1 MNLSLSLVCVLGA
14 TLPPLALGSAP
25 QGQLV
30 RVEPREAASSVQ
42 IEEWK
47 QKLSSKD
54 LDLREQAFGSVV
66 GAARRDRAL
75 REALEAWARDE
86 SAGELAWTA
95 RLALREARSQDETQG
110 MPRGRRGV
118 FFFEPF
124 EQDFDFDELRRQM
137 FEDMDRGWR
146 GFGGAAPVPQPPSGG
161 MQSQSESVTLE
172 SGPDGVKCKVM
183 RTENG
188 QTTTEEYSA
197 KSIDLLLEAHP
208 ELRGKIGGGSR
219 APGAA
224 PQRQGWPIEP
234 PQTTRGAPAIR
245 TDILGVAIVPLAAE
259 EATALGLEP
268 GVGLRVERVEP
279 GTIAQQLG
287 LQRGHVLVEMNGK
300 PLRNRD
306 DIRSELRART
316 GDSSLEVILI
326 DRWGQRRS
334 RSWKPESAKQV

>member
-1 MNLSLSLVCVLGA
+1 MNLTLSLAFLFGA
-14 TLPPLALGSAP
+14 TLQPLAAGSEP

-30 RVEPREAASSVQ
+30 RVQPQQPLSTAQV
-42 IEEWK
+42 EEWK
-47 QKLSSKD
+47 QRLSTKD

-66 GAARRDRAL
+66 GAARRDSAL
-75 REALEAWARDE
+75 LAALESWARDE

-95 RLALREARSQDETQG
+95 RLALREAREQDQALG
-110 MPRGRRGV
+110 SGRGRRGV

-124 EQDFDFDELRRQM
+124 EQDFDFEALRREM
-137 FEDMDRGWR
+137 LEDMNRGWR
-146 GFGGAAPVPQPPSGG
+146 GYSGVVPAPQPPSSG

-172 SGPDGVKCKVM
+172 SGPDGVKCKVT

-197 KSIDLLLEAHP
+197 KSIDELLEAHP
-208 ELRGKIGGGSR
+208 ELRGKVGGSTR
-219 APGAA
+219 AFGNV
-224 PQRQGWPIEP
+224 PQRQGWPFEP
-234 PQTTRGAPAIR
+234 PPGLGGAPTIR

-306 DIRSELRART
+306 DISAELRSRASD
-316 GDSSLEVILI
+316 GPLEVILI